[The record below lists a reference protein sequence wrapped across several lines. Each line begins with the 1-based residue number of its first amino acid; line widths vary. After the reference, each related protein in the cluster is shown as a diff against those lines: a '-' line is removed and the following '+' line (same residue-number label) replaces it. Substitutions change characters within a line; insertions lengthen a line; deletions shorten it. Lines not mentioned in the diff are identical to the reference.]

1 MMKVIIFAAVLS
13 AASFGTTLLVSK
25 VPGIADNQALAIGIG
40 FAGFIM
46 AIYLVTML
54 GFHV

>member
-1 MMKVIIFAAVLS
+1 MMKIIIFAAVLS